1 MAPTA
6 DGSEA
11 QGWILAWESQK
22 AFPTLMILWF
32 CDFLGQADKKYQSW
46 GYLFQADES
55 VAKSQFGPNF
65 AWSAYMDRQMDRDV
79 AEHTLSI
86 LSPTRAQVLGP
97 PESTA

>member
-11 QGWILAWESQK
+11 QGWRLACGSQK

-32 CDFLGQADKKYQSW
+32 CDFLGQADEKYHSW
-46 GYLFQADES
+46 GYLIQADES
-55 VAKSQFGPNF
+55 VAKSQFCPNF
-65 AWSAYMDRQMDRDV
+65 AWSAYRQMDRDV

-86 LSPTRAQVLGP
+86 LSPTQAQVLGP